1 VIIYDNFLSNAEKV
15 AAEFPAFN
23 SDAWFEYN
31 NPIEVK
37 KTCNNWHHFGPETYK
52 TFQYLLSK
60 EFTDGLEDAFGVSLI
75 PDLGLHGGGLHT
87 HARGGKLN
95 VHLDYDI
102 HPKLEL
108 QRYLNLIIYLTP
120 GWKPEWGGGL
130 GMWEDPKMQLSY
142 LKNMIREL
150 LARWLSTI
158 GRAALSASQ
167 FVAPKMQVPLT
178 SLTVA
183 TLPTVKPR
191 KRSPR
196 AIHSKT
202 IGANQLQRHSN
213 SKGGASQS
221 RKPKT
226 TSES

>member
-52 TFQYLLSK
+52 TFQYLLSR
-60 EFTDGLEDAFGVSLI
+60 EFTEGLEDAFGVSLI

-108 QRYLNLIIYLTP
+108 QRYVNLIIYLTP

-130 GMWEDPKMQLSY
+130 GMWEDPKTHTETVFCKFNRAVLFETKGQWHGLPDPLKCPEGVTRNSIAVYY
-142 LKNMIREL
+142 LTEPE
-150 LARWLSTI
+150 
-158 GRAALSASQ
+158 G
-167 FVAPKMQVPLT
+167 
-178 SLTVA
+178 A
-183 TLPTVKPR
+183 TDR
-191 KRSPR
+191 KRALFVPS
-196 AIHSKT
+196 ADQ
-202 IGANQLQRHSN
+202 IGNPEI
-213 SKGGASQS
+213 QS
-221 RKPKT
+221 FCEAR
-226 TSES
+226 SR

>member
-52 TFQYLLSK
+52 TFQNLLSR
-60 EFTDGLEDAFGVSLI
+60 EFTEGLESAFGVSLI
-75 PDLGLHGGGLHT
+75 PDLGLHGGGLHS

-108 QRYLNLIIYLTP
+108 TAVC
-120 GWKPEWGGGL
+120 KPYHL
-130 GMWEDPKMQLSY
+130 P
-142 LKNMIREL
+142 NT
-150 LARWLSTI
+150 WLE
-158 GRAALSASQ
+158 A
-167 FVAPKMQVPLT
+167 
-178 SLTVA
+178 
-183 TLPTVKPR
+183 
-191 KRSPR
+191 
-196 AIHSKT
+196 
-202 IGANQLQRHSN
+202 
-213 SKGGASQS
+213 
-221 RKPKT
+221 
-226 TSES
+226 

>member
-60 EFTDGLEDAFGVSLI
+60 EFTEGLEDAFGVSLI

-102 HPKLEL
+102 HPKLDL
-108 QRYLNLIIYLTP
+108 QRYVNLIIYLTP

-130 GMWEDPKMQLSY
+130 GMWEDPRLIQRRS
-142 LKNMIREL
+142 
-150 LARWLSTI
+150 
-158 GRAALSASQ
+158 SASLI
-167 FVAPKMQVPLT
+167 VRYCLR
-178 SLTVA
+178 L
-183 TLPTVKPR
+183 
-191 KRSPR
+191 
-196 AIHSKT
+196 
-202 IGANQLQRHSN
+202 
-213 SKGGASQS
+213 KGNGMGYQT
-221 RKPKT
+221 R
-226 TSES
+226 